1 MNVNEVFSSLTRPKF
16 DIILKKEQVDMIQ
29 SICDKHHTF
38 GILPTGFGKSLSY
51 ILPPV
56 LLDHYDHS
64 KRHYALVISP
74 LNALIRRTSVLHWH
88 LSGYKLFI

>member
-1 MNVNEVFSSLTRPKF
+1 
-16 DIILKKEQVDMIQ
+16 MIE

-74 LNALIRRTSVLHWH
+74 LNALMEDRVVHWH
-88 LSGYKLFI
+88 LRGVQAVHITRQE